1 MIFTNNDLENLCN
14 ISGLNYDARDNNG
27 YYMGFCIV
35 ILHHND
41 LFVYNGDRYMKTN
54 DMEDAIKRV
63 NLFLLEY
70 KKKLLN
76 DKLKEIETD
85 F

>member
-1 MIFTNNDLENLCN
+1 MTNNDLENLCN
-14 ISGLNYDARDNNG
+14 TSGLNYDARDNNG
-27 YYMGFCIV
+27 YYRGTCIV